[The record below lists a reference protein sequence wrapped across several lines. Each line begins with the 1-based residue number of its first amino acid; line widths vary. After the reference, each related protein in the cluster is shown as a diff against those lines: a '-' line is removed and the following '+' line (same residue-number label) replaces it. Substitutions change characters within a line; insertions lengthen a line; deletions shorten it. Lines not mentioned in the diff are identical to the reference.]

1 MENTQKIED
10 NNADMATKPTESQI
24 QDLIKNAIEKDY
36 NGANKVFG
44 EVMTIKLAD
53 IMDQEKI
60 KMADQIYN
68 GAEPEEEG
76 GDEEEGEETA
86 DEENKDEAETEGET
100 EEEAEAE
107 AEDEAA
113 DDEIEDDEESEKEKL
128 ADDFEGAAV

>member
-10 NNADMATKPTESQI
+10 NNADMAAKPTESQI
-24 QDLIKNAIEKDY
+24 QDLIKNAIDKDY

-86 DEENKDEAETEGET
+86 DEENKDEAEAETEGET
-100 EEEAEAE
+100 EEEAEDEAEEEAE
-107 AEDEAA
+107 AED
-113 DDEIEDDEESEKEKL
+113 ESEKEKL

>member
-86 DEENKDEAETEGET
+86 DEENKDEVET

-107 AEDEAA
+107 EEADALDAAYNA
-113 DDEIEDDEESEKEKL
+113 DDEETEKEKL